1 MNNAVMFL
9 LAITPIIWL
18 IISLSKMKMAGYLAC
33 PIALAISAV
42 LAVTAFKMT
51 PLNMFTAGLEGVA
64 LAVWPIILVIIAAV
78 FTYNLSIYT
87 GNMELIKQMLTGVTS
102 DKRILVLIIAWGF
115 GGFLEGMA
123 GFGTAV
129 AIPASMLYALGFDPL
144 LAAGVCLISNATPTA
159 FGSIGIPTVTLSQ
172 VSGLN
177 PEALSF
183 VTVIQLI
190 IPILI
195 TPFVIVAMAG
205 KSIKALKGVGF
216 ITFISGISFA
226 IPELI
231 AAKFIGAELPV
242 IVGSVCSMLC
252 TIAFAKIQGKKKQ
265 NNDYIISSDS
275 DKEKNKEKIG
285 TKRAVIAWL
294 PFILIFVF
302 LILTSNLIAPLHNTL
317 SAVKTSVKIYTG
329 ENAPLYT
336 FVWVNTPGVLIL
348 LAAFIG
354 GFVQK
359 AGFTDMIKVLGCT
372 VKQMCGTMITII
384 SVIATA
390 KIMGYSG
397 MINIIAAMAVAAT
410 GSVYPLIAPAIGSL
424 GTFITGS
431 ATSSSVLFGKL
442 QAEAA
447 SAINA
452 NPYWIAAANT
462 CGATA
467 GKIISPQSISI
478 AVAAT
483 KMSGKEG
490 EILSSTVKY
499 FIMFIV
505 LMGLITL
512 FGALLF

>member
-1 MNNAVMFL
+1 MNDTVMFL
-9 LAITPIIWL
+9 LAISPIIWL
-18 IISLSKMKMAGYLAC
+18 VISLSKMKMAGYLAC
-33 PIALAISAV
+33 PIALAIAAV
-42 LAVTAFKMT
+42 LSLFVWKM
-51 PLNMFTAGLEGVA
+51 PALDLFTAGLEGVA
-64 LAVWPIILVIIAAV
+64 LALWPIILVIIAAV

-87 GNMELIKQMLTGVTS
+87 GNMEIIKQMLTGVTA

-129 AIPASMLYALGFDPL
+129 AIPASMLLALGFDPL

-159 FGSIGIPTVTLSQ
+159 FGSIGIPTVTLSE

-177 PEALSF
+177 AGLLSNI
-183 VTVIQLI
+183 TSIQLL
-190 IPILI
+190 IPIIL
-195 TPFVIVAMAG
+195 TPFVIVAMTG
-205 KSIKALKGVGF
+205 KSIKALNGIGF
-216 ITFISGISFA
+216 ITLMSGISFA
-226 IPELI
+226 VPEFI

-252 TIAFAKIQGKKKQ
+252 TIALAKIQGKKKQ
-265 NNDYIISSDS
+265 NMEYIINSDAS
-275 DKEKNKEKIG
+275 VKKENI
-285 TKRAVIAWL
+285 TAKRAVVAWL
-294 PFILIFVF
+294 PFILIFLF
-302 LILTSNLIAPLHNTL
+302 LIITSNLIPPLHNAL
-317 SAVKTSVKIYTG
+317 NAVKTSVKIYTG
-329 ENAPLYT
+329 KDAPYYT
-336 FVWVNTPGVLIL
+336 FVWVATPGVLIL

-354 GFVQK
+354 GLVQK
-359 AGFTDMIKVLGCT
+359 ANFGEMFKVLGCT
-372 VKQMCGTMITII
+372 IKQMFGTIITII

-410 GSVYPLIAPAIGSL
+410 GSIYPLIAPAIGSL

-447 SAINA
+447 TAINA

-467 GKIISPQSISI
+467 GKIISPQSIAI

-483 KMSGKEG
+483 KLTGKEG

-499 FIMFIV
+499 FIMFII
-505 LMGLITL
+505 LMGLITF
-512 FGALLF
+512 FGASLF